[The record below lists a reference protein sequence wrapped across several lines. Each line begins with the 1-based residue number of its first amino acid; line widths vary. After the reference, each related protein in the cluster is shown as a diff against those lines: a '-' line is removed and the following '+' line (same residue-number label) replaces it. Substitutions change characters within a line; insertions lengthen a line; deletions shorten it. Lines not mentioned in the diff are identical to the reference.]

1 MFQVPV
7 VLANYLASLPSLSNL
22 LKISTN
28 CFEVIRVFSEAMTFK
43 ESSTLNKPKL
53 AVNSLANAV
62 LMSVVYQKRKYPG
75 KAKYDD

>member
-1 MFQVPV
+1 MFQAPD
-7 VLANYLASLPSLSNL
+7 VLTNYLACLPSLSNL

-28 CFEVIRVFSEAMTFK
+28 CFEVILVFSEAMTCK

-53 AVNSLANAV
+53 AESSLAKSV